1 MTTSAAGTTTDLE
14 DLLTIREVAIRLRVD
29 ATTVRRWIAQGL
41 LEVVILPHTGKRRV
55 YRVKK
60 ATLDGLLQT
69 GGKRL

>member
-1 MTTSAAGTTTDLE
+1 MTTSAAGTTPDLE